1 MLARRFFS
9 PDKDKEH
16 HPYIL
21 LLSATPYKLY
31 STLEEIQRN
40 RKDEHYQEF
49 MEVIG
54 FLFEHQA
61 DLRQEF
67 KTAWTNYSTTLNEI
81 TGGDAALIVAR
92 KQRAEECLY
101 DGVCRTERIKG
112 TGWS

>member
-1 MLARRFFS
+1 
-9 PDKDKEH
+9 
-16 HPYIL
+16 
-21 LLSATPYKLY
+21 
-31 STLEEIQRN
+31 
-40 RKDEHYQEF
+40 
-49 MEVIG
+49 MEVTG

-101 DGVCRTERIKG
+101 DGVCRTERIKVRSFRVNSG
-112 TGWS
+112 GNRAQAPENHEDDILAL